1 LIEIF
6 KLLTGRLNLNPES
19 FFQLARNEHGL
30 QGHSL
35 KLFQR
40 NVRQPVDSRLLVRR
54 TSLFGTDC
62 LKTCVGHFGEQFQNR
77 LDKHC
82 NEKM

>member
-30 QGHSL
+30 QSHSL
-35 KLFQR
+35 KLFQ
-40 NVRQPVDSRLLVRR
+40 PVDSIVLVRR

-62 LKTCVGHFGEQFQNR
+62 LKACVGHFGEQFQNR
-77 LDKHC
+77 FDKHC